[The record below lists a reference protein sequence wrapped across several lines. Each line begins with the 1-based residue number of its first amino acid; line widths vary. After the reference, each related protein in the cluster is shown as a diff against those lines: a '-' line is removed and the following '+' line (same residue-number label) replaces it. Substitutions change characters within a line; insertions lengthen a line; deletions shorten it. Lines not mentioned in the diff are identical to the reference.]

1 MKNPFEK
8 MPTVLTADELID
20 KAFRRAEKAASSF
33 TPVGGRVKK
42 AREREELRIRTVSN
56 VVRDNLR
63 KILERTPGVSTLP
76 EFYRELVD
84 ILVDRDQFHRSLAR
98 VNWAIK
104 TIRNLEQRYVEKI
117 RYERNPGEIAKLR
130 RSFYGRVADVIKE
143 ISDDLEYLN
152 RARNVLKELPV
163 VDLELPTV
171 VIAGHPNV
179 GKSTL
184 LKAITSAKPEVASY
198 PFTTKG
204 INVGQFEDH
213 YLRYQVIDT
222 PGLLDRPLSER
233 NEVERQAILA
243 LKHLGDVVV
252 YVFDPSEYCG
262 FPIEEQMHL
271 FEEIYKEFGELPF
284 IVVLNKVDIA
294 EDEKV
299 RLIEDFVRSKGLTP
313 LRISALEG
321 KGLDELKERIVETV
335 RPKAEALAK
344 KVMERELRKFRDE
357 QFRS

>member
-20 KAFRRAEKAASSF
+20 KAFRRAEKAASAF
-33 TPVGGRVKK
+33 TPKGNRVIK
-42 AREREELRIRTVSN
+42 ARQREELRVRTVSN

-63 KILERTPGVSTLP
+63 KILDRTPGVSTLP
-76 EFYRELVD
+76 KFYQDLVD
-84 ILVDRDQFHRSLAR
+84 ILVDRDQFHRSLAH
-98 VNWAIK
+98 VNWATK

-117 RYERNPGEIAKLR
+117 RYSRDPDEIAKLR
-130 RSFYGRVADVIKE
+130 RQFYGRVADVIKE
-143 ISDDLEYLN
+143 IGDDLKYLN
-152 RARNVLKELPV
+152 QARNVLKDLPV

-184 LKAITSAKPEVASY
+184 LRTLTNAKPEVASY

-204 INVGQFEDH
+204 INVGQFEEH
-213 YLRYQVIDT
+213 YLKYQVIDT

-233 NEVERQAILA
+233 NEIERQAILA
-243 LKHLGDVVV
+243 LKHLGRVIV
-252 YVFDPSEYCG
+252 YIFDPSEYCG

-271 FEEIYKEFGELPF
+271 FEEIYEEFRDFPF

-294 EDEKV
+294 DEEKI
-299 RLIEDFVRSKGLTP
+299 RLVEEFVKSKGLEP
-313 LRISALEG
+313 LRISALNSEG
-321 KGLDELKERIVETV
+321 LEELKRRVIELVQPMVEEQA
-335 RPKAEALAK
+335 RKI
-344 KVMERELRKFRDE
+344 MEKEIRKFRE
-357 QFRS
+357 EEF

>member
-1 MKNPFEK
+1 

-20 KAFRRAEKAASSF
+20 KAFRRAERAASAYN
-33 TPVGGRVKK
+33 PPGGKVAK
-42 AREREELRIRTVSN
+42 ARQREELRVRTVSN

-63 KILERTPGVSTLP
+63 KILDRTPGVSTLP

-84 ILVDRDQFHRSLAR
+84 TLVDRDQFHRSLAR

-117 RYERNPGEIAKLR
+117 RFERDPKEIAKLR
-130 RSFYGRVADVIKE
+130 RAFYGRVADILHD
-143 ISDDLEYLN
+143 IDDDLRYLN
-152 RARNVLKELPV
+152 QARNVLKELPV

-184 LKAITSAKPEVASY
+184 LRALTNAKPEVASY

-204 INVGQFEDH
+204 INVGQFEEH

-233 NEVERQAILA
+233 NEVEKQAILA
-243 LKHLGDVVV
+243 LKHLADVIV
-252 YVFDPSEYCG
+252 YIFDPSEYCG

-271 FEEIYKEFGELPF
+271 FEEILEEFGEFPF
-284 IVVLNKVDIA
+284 IVAINKVDVA
-294 EDEKV
+294 EEEKV
-299 RLIEDFVRSKGLTP
+299 KKVEEFVKAKGLEP
-313 LRISALEG
+313 VKISAITG
-321 KGLDELKERIVETV
+321 KGLEELKKRVIAIVE
-335 RPKAEALAK
+335 PKAKELAK
-344 KVMERELRKFRDE
+344 KIMEKELSKFRE
-357 QFRS
+357 

>member
-20 KAFRRAEKAASSF
+20 KAFRRAERAASAYN
-33 TPVGGRVKK
+33 PPGGKVAK
-42 AREREELRIRTVSN
+42 ARQREELRVRTVSN

-63 KILERTPGVSTLP
+63 KILDRTPGVSTLP
-76 EFYRELVD
+76 KFYQELVD
-84 ILVDRDQFHRSLAR
+84 TLVDRDQFHKSLAR

-104 TIRNLEQRYVEKI
+104 TIRNLEQRHVEKI
-117 RYERNPGEIAKLR
+117 RYERDPKEIAKLR
-130 RSFYGRVADVIKE
+130 RAFYGRVADILHE
-143 ISDDLEYLN
+143 IDDDLRYLN
-152 RARNVLKELPV
+152 QARNVLKELPV

-184 LKAITSAKPEVASY
+184 LRALTNAKPEVASY

-204 INVGQFEDH
+204 INVGQFEEH

-233 NEVERQAILA
+233 NEVEKQAILA
-243 LKHLGDVVV
+243 LKHLGDVIV
-252 YVFDPSEYCG
+252 YIFDPSEYCG

-271 FEEIYKEFGELPF
+271 FEEILNEFGEFPF
-284 IVVLNKVDIA
+284 IVAINKVDIA
-294 EDEKV
+294 DEEKTKAV
-299 RLIEDFVRSKGLTP
+299 EEFVKAKGLEP
-313 LRISALEG
+313 VKISALTGE
-321 KGLDELKERIVETV
+321 GLDELKERVIAVVE
-335 RPKAEALAK
+335 PKARELAK
-344 KVMERELRKFRDE
+344 KIMEKELSKFRE
-357 QFRS
+357 G

>member
-20 KAFRRAEKAASSF
+20 KAFRRAERAASAYN
-33 TPVGGRVKK
+33 PPGGKVAK
-42 AREREELRIRTVSN
+42 ARQREELRVRTVSN

-63 KILERTPGVSTLP
+63 KILDRTPGVSTLP
-76 EFYRELVD
+76 KFYQELVD
-84 ILVDRDQFHRSLAR
+84 TLVDRDQFHRSLAR

-117 RYERNPGEIAKLR
+117 RYERDPKEIAKLR
-130 RSFYGRVADVIKE
+130 RAFYGRVADILHE
-143 ISDDLEYLN
+143 IDDDLRYLN
-152 RARNVLKELPV
+152 QARNVLKELPV

-184 LKAITSAKPEVASY
+184 LRALTNAKPEVASY

-204 INVGQFEDH
+204 INVGQFEEH

-233 NEVERQAILA
+233 NEVEKQAILA
-243 LKHLGDVVV
+243 LKHLGDVIV
-252 YVFDPSEYCG
+252 YIFDPSEYCG

-271 FEEIYKEFGELPF
+271 FEEILNEFGEFPF
-284 IVVLNKVDIA
+284 IVAINKVDIA
-294 EDEKV
+294 DDEKV
-299 RLIEDFVRSKGLTP
+299 RTVEEFVRTKGLEP
-313 LRISALEG
+313 VKISALTGE
-321 KGLDELKERIVETV
+321 GLDELKKRVIAVVE
-335 RPKAEALAK
+335 PKARELAK
-344 KVMERELRKFRDE
+344 KIMERELSKFRE
-357 QFRS
+357 GV

>member
-20 KAFRRAEKAASSF
+20 KAFRRAEKAASAA
-33 TPVGGRVKK
+33 TPKGGPRAK
-42 AREREELRIRTVSN
+42 AREREELRVRTVSN

-63 KILERTPGVSTLP
+63 KLLDRTPGVSELP
-76 EFYRELVD
+76 AFYRELVD
-84 ILVDRDQFHRSLAR
+84 TLVDRDQFHRSLGR
-98 VNWAIK
+98 VNWAVK
-104 TIRNLEQRYVEKI
+104 TIRKLEQRHVEKI
-117 RYERNPGEIAKLR
+117 RYSRDPEEMARLR
-130 RSFYGRVADVIKE
+130 RAFYGRVADVLHD

-152 RARNVLKELPV
+152 RARNVLKDLPV

-184 LKAITSAKPEVASY
+184 LRALTNAKPEVASY
-198 PFTTKG
+198 PFTTRG
-204 INVGQFEDH
+204 INVGQFEEH

-243 LKHLGDVVV
+243 LKHLGKVIV

-262 FPIEEQMHL
+262 YPIEEQRHL
-271 FEEIYKEFGELPF
+271 FEEIHREFGGFPF
-284 IVVLNKVDIA
+284 LVVLNKVDVA
-294 EDEKV
+294 DEEKIKALEEFI
-299 RLIEDFVRSKGLTP
+299 REKGLEP
-313 LRISALEG
+313 LRVSALNG
-321 KGLDELKERIVETV
+321 DGLDELRRRVIELV
-335 RPKAEALAK
+335 RPMVEERARQL
-344 KVMERELRKFRDE
+344 MEDELRKYRE
-357 QFRS
+357 ELEL

>member
-1 MKNPFEK
+1 MRNPFEK

-20 KAFRRAEKAASSF
+20 KAFRRAEKAASAYN
-33 TPVGGRVKK
+33 PPGGKVAK
-42 AREREELRIRTVSN
+42 ARQREELRVRTVSN

-76 EFYRELVD
+76 KFYQELVD
-84 ILVDRDQFHRSLAR
+84 TLVDRDQFHRSLAR

-117 RYERNPGEIAKLR
+117 RYERDPKEIAKLR
-130 RSFYGRVADVIKE
+130 RAFYGRVADILHE
-143 ISDDLEYLN
+143 IDDDLRYLN
-152 RARNVLKELPV
+152 QARNVLKDLPV

-184 LKAITSAKPEVASY
+184 LRALTNAKPEVASY

-204 INVGQFEDH
+204 INVGQFEEH
-213 YLRYQVIDT
+213 YLKYQVIDT

-243 LKHLGDVVV
+243 LKHLGDVIV

-262 FPIEEQMHL
+262 FPIEEQTHL
-271 FEEIYKEFGELPF
+271 FEEILREFGEFPF
-284 IVVLNKVDIA
+284 VVVLNKVDVA
-294 EDEKV
+294 GEDKIKAV
-299 RLIEDFVRSKGLTP
+299 EDFVRSKGFEP
-313 LRISALEG
+313 IRISALSGEG
-321 KGLDELKERIVETV
+321 LEELKKKVIELIK
-335 RPKAEALAK
+335 PKAEERARRI
-344 KVMERELRKFRDE
+344 MERELEKYRERLE
-357 QFRS
+357 S

>member
-20 KAFRRAEKAASSF
+20 KAFRRAEKAASAYN
-33 TPVGGRVKK
+33 PPGGKVAK
-42 AREREELRIRTVSN
+42 ARGREELRVRTVSN

-63 KILERTPGVSTLP
+63 KILDRTPGVSTLP
-76 EFYRELVD
+76 KFYQELVD
-84 ILVDRDQFHRSLAR
+84 TLVDRDQFHRSLAR

-117 RYERNPGEIAKLR
+117 RYERDPKEIAKLR
-130 RSFYGRVADVIKE
+130 RAFYGRVADILHE
-143 ISDDLEYLN
+143 IDDDLRYLN
-152 RARNVLKELPV
+152 KARNVLKELPV

-184 LKAITSAKPEVASY
+184 LRALTNAKPEVASY

-204 INVGQFEDH
+204 INVGQFEEH

-233 NEVERQAILA
+233 NEVEKQAILA
-243 LKHLGDVVV
+243 LKHLGDVIV
-252 YVFDPSEYCG
+252 YIFDPSEYCG
-262 FPIEEQMHL
+262 FPVEEQVHL
-271 FEEIYKEFGELPF
+271 FEEIYNEFGEFPF
-284 IVVLNKVDIA
+284 IVAINKVEVAD
-294 EDEKV
+294 EEKV
-299 RLIEDFVRSKGLTP
+299 RAVEEFVKAKGLEP
-313 LRISALEG
+313 VRISALNEEG
-321 KGLDELKERIVETV
+321 LEELKKRIIEMVE
-335 RPKAEALAK
+335 PKARELAR
-344 KVMERELRKFRDE
+344 KVMERELSRFRDGL
-357 QFRS
+357 

>member
-20 KAFRRAEKAASSF
+20 KAFRRAERAASAYN
-33 TPVGGRVKK
+33 PPGGKVAK
-42 AREREELRIRTVSN
+42 ARQREELRVRTVSN

-63 KILERTPGVSTLP
+63 KILDRTPGVSTLP
-76 EFYRELVD
+76 EFYKELVD
-84 ILVDRDQFHRSLAR
+84 TLVDRDQFHRSLAR

-117 RYERNPGEIAKLR
+117 RFERDPREIAKLR
-130 RSFYGRVADVIKE
+130 RAFYGRVADILHD
-143 ISDDLEYLN
+143 IDDDLRYLN
-152 RARNVLKELPV
+152 QARNVLKELPV

-184 LKAITSAKPEVASY
+184 LRALTNAKPEVASY

-204 INVGQFEDH
+204 INVGQFEEH

-233 NEVERQAILA
+233 NEVEKQATLA
-243 LKHLGDVVV
+243 LKHLADVIV
-252 YVFDPSEYCG
+252 YIFDPSEYCG

-271 FEEIYKEFGELPF
+271 FEEILEEFGEFPF
-284 IVVLNKVDIA
+284 IVAINKVDVA
-294 EDEKV
+294 EEEKV
-299 RLIEDFVRSKGLTP
+299 KKVEEFVKAKGLEP
-313 LRISALEG
+313 VKISAITGEGLE
-321 KGLDELKERIVETV
+321 ELKKRVIAIVE
-335 RPKAEALAK
+335 PKAKELARK
-344 KVMERELRKFRDE
+344 IMEKEFSKFRE
-357 QFRS
+357 

>member
-20 KAFRRAEKAASSF
+20 KAFRRAERAASAL
-33 TPVGGRVKK
+33 TPRGGRASK
-42 AREREELRIRTVSN
+42 ARQREELRIRTVSN

-63 KILERTPGVSTLP
+63 KLLDRTPGVSGLP

-84 ILVDRDQFHRSLAR
+84 TLVEGDQFHRSLAH
-98 VNWAIK
+98 VSWAVR

-117 RYERNPGEIAKLR
+117 RHSRDPDEIAKLR
-130 RSFYGRVADVIKE
+130 RQFYGRIADVLRDIA
-143 ISDDLEYLN
+143 DDLEYLN
-152 RARNVLKELPV
+152 QARNVLKDLPV
-163 VDLELPTV
+163 VDLEIPTV

-184 LKAITSAKPEVASY
+184 LRALTNAKPEVASY

-204 INVGQFEDH
+204 INVGQFEEH

-233 NEVERQAILA
+233 NEIEKQAILA
-243 LKHLGDVVV
+243 LKHLGKVIV
-252 YVFDPSEYCG
+252 YIFDPSEYCG
-262 FPIEEQMHL
+262 YPIEEQSHL
-271 FEEIYKEFGELPF
+271 FEEIYLEFGEFPF

-294 EDEKV
+294 DEEKIRKV
-299 RLIEDFVRSKGLTP
+299 EEFAKAKGLEP
-313 LRISALEG
+313 LRVSALTGE
-321 KGLDELKERIVETV
+321 GLDELKRRVIELVKPMAEERARRIVE
-335 RPKAEALAK
+335 
-344 KVMERELRKFRDE
+344 RELSRFRE
-357 QFRS
+357 T

>member
-20 KAFRRAEKAASSF
+20 KAFRRAERAASAYN
-33 TPVGGRVKK
+33 PPGGKVAK
-42 AREREELRIRTVSN
+42 ARQREELRVRTVSN

-63 KILERTPGVSTLP
+63 KILDRTPGVSTLP
-76 EFYRELVD
+76 KFYQELVD
-84 ILVDRDQFHRSLAR
+84 TLVDRDQFHKSLAR

-117 RYERNPGEIAKLR
+117 RYERDPKEIAKLR
-130 RSFYGRVADVIKE
+130 RAFYGRVADILHE
-143 ISDDLEYLN
+143 IDDDLRYLN
-152 RARNVLKELPV
+152 QARNVLKELPV

-184 LKAITSAKPEVASY
+184 LRALTNAKPEVASY

-204 INVGQFEDH
+204 INVGQFEEH

-233 NEVERQAILA
+233 NEVEKQ
-243 LKHLGDVVV
+243 
-252 YVFDPSEYCG
+252 
-262 FPIEEQMHL
+262 
-271 FEEIYKEFGELPF
+271 
-284 IVVLNKVDIA
+284 
-294 EDEKV
+294 
-299 RLIEDFVRSKGLTP
+299 
-313 LRISALEG
+313 
-321 KGLDELKERIVETV
+321 
-335 RPKAEALAK
+335 
-344 KVMERELRKFRDE
+344 
-357 QFRS
+357 

>member
-1 MKNPFEK
+1 

-20 KAFRRAEKAASSF
+20 KAFRRAERAASAYN
-33 TPVGGRVKK
+33 PPGGKVAK
-42 AREREELRIRTVSN
+42 ARQREELRVRTVSN

-63 KILERTPGVSTLP
+63 KILDRTPGVSTLP
-76 EFYRELVD
+76 EFYKELVD
-84 ILVDRDQFHRSLAR
+84 TLVDRDQFHRSLAR

-117 RYERNPGEIAKLR
+117 RFERDPREIAKLR
-130 RSFYGRVADVIKE
+130 RAFYGRVADILHD
-143 ISDDLEYLN
+143 IDDDLRYLN
-152 RARNVLKELPV
+152 QARNVLKELPV

-184 LKAITSAKPEVASY
+184 LRALTNAKPEVASY

-204 INVGQFEDH
+204 INVGQFEEH

-233 NEVERQAILA
+233 NEVEKQAILA
-243 LKHLGDVVV
+243 LKHLADVIV
-252 YVFDPSEYCG
+252 YIFDPSEYCG

-271 FEEIYKEFGELPF
+271 FEEILEEFGEFPF
-284 IVVLNKVDIA
+284 IVAINKVDVA
-294 EDEKV
+294 EEEKV
-299 RLIEDFVRSKGLTP
+299 KKVEEFVKAKGLEP
-313 LRISALEG
+313 VKISAITGEGLE
-321 KGLDELKERIVETV
+321 ELKKRVIAIVE
-335 RPKAEALAK
+335 PKAKELARK
-344 KVMERELRKFRDE
+344 IMEKEFSKFRE
-357 QFRS
+357 

>member
-20 KAFRRAEKAASSF
+20 KAFRRAEKAASAF
-33 TPVGGRVKK
+33 TPKGNRVSK
-42 AREREELRIRTVSN
+42 ARQREELRVRTVSN

-63 KILERTPGVSTLP
+63 KILDRTPGVSTLP
-76 EFYRELVD
+76 KFYQDLVD
-84 ILVDRDQFHRSLAR
+84 TLVDRDQFHRSLAH

-117 RYERNPGEIAKLR
+117 RYSRDPDEIAKLR
-130 RSFYGRVADVIKE
+130 RQFYGRVADIIKE
-143 ISDDLEYLN
+143 IGDDLEYLN
-152 RARNVLKELPV
+152 QARNVLKDLPV

-184 LKAITSAKPEVASY
+184 LRALTNAKPEVASY

-204 INVGQFEDH
+204 INVGQFEEH
-213 YLRYQVIDT
+213 YLKYQVIDT

-233 NEVERQAILA
+233 NEIERQAILA
-243 LKHLGDVVV
+243 LKHLGRVIV
-252 YVFDPSEYCG
+252 YIFDPSEYCG

-271 FEEIYKEFGELPF
+271 FEEIYEEFKDFPF

-294 EDEKV
+294 DEEKIKQV
-299 RLIEDFVRSKGLTP
+299 EEFVKSKGLEP
-313 LRISALEG
+313 LRISALNGE
-321 KGLDELKERIVETV
+321 GLDELKRRVIELVQPMVEEQA
-335 RPKAEALAK
+335 RKI
-344 KVMERELRKFRDE
+344 MEKELRKFRE
-357 QFRS
+357 EEF

>member
-20 KAFRRAEKAASSF
+20 KAFRRAERAASAYN
-33 TPVGGRVKK
+33 PPGGKVAK
-42 AREREELRIRTVSN
+42 ARQREELRVRTVSN

-63 KILERTPGVSTLP
+63 KILDRTPGVSTLP

-84 ILVDRDQFHRSLAR
+84 TLVDRDQFHRSLAR

-117 RYERNPGEIAKLR
+117 RFERDPKEIAKLR
-130 RSFYGRVADVIKE
+130 RAFYGRVADILHD
-143 ISDDLEYLN
+143 IDDDLRYLN
-152 RARNVLKELPV
+152 QARNVLKELPV

-184 LKAITSAKPEVASY
+184 LRALTNAKPEVASY

-204 INVGQFEDH
+204 INVGQFEEH

-233 NEVERQAILA
+233 NEVEKQAILA
-243 LKHLGDVVV
+243 LKHLADVIV
-252 YVFDPSEYCG
+252 YIFDPSEYCG

-271 FEEIYKEFGELPF
+271 FEEILEEFGEFPF
-284 IVVLNKVDIA
+284 IVAINKVDVA
-294 EDEKV
+294 EEEKV
-299 RLIEDFVRSKGLTP
+299 KKVEEFVKAKGLEP
-313 LRISALEG
+313 VKISAITG
-321 KGLDELKERIVETV
+321 KGLEELKKRVIAIVE
-335 RPKAEALAK
+335 PKA
-344 KVMERELRKFRDE
+344 RELARKIMEKELSKFRE
-357 QFRS
+357 

>member
-20 KAFRRAEKAASSF
+20 KAFRRAERAASAYN
-33 TPVGGRVKK
+33 PPGGKVAK
-42 AREREELRIRTVSN
+42 ARQREELRVRTVSN

-63 KILERTPGVSTLP
+63 KILDRTPGVSTLP
-76 EFYRELVD
+76 KFYQELVD
-84 ILVDRDQFHRSLAR
+84 TLVDRDQFHRSLAR

-117 RYERNPGEIAKLR
+117 RYERDPKGIAKLR
-130 RSFYGRVADVIKE
+130 RAFYGRVADILHE
-143 ISDDLEYLN
+143 IDDDLRYLN
-152 RARNVLKELPV
+152 QARNVLKELPV

-184 LKAITSAKPEVASY
+184 LRALTNAKPEVASY

-204 INVGQFEDH
+204 INVGQFEEH

-233 NEVERQAILA
+233 NEVEKQAILA
-243 LKHLGDVVV
+243 LKHLGDVIV
-252 YVFDPSEYCG
+252 YIFDPSEYCG

-271 FEEIYKEFGELPF
+271 FEEILNEFGEFPF
-284 IVVLNKVDIA
+284 IVAINKVDIA
-294 EDEKV
+294 DDEKV
-299 RLIEDFVRSKGLTP
+299 RTVEEFVRAKGLEP
-313 LRISALEG
+313 VKISALTGE
-321 KGLDELKERIVETV
+321 GLDELKKRVIAVVE
-335 RPKAEALAK
+335 PKARELAK
-344 KVMERELRKFRDE
+344 KIMERELSKFRE
-357 QFRS
+357 GV

>member
-20 KAFRRAEKAASSF
+20 KAFRRAERAASAYN
-33 TPVGGRVKK
+33 PPGGKVAK
-42 AREREELRIRTVSN
+42 ARQREELRVRTVSN

-63 KILERTPGVSTLP
+63 KILDRTPGVSTLP

-84 ILVDRDQFHRSLAR
+84 TLVDRDQFHRSLAR

-117 RYERNPGEIAKLR
+117 RFERDPKEIAKLR
-130 RSFYGRVADVIKE
+130 RAFYGRVADILHD
-143 ISDDLEYLN
+143 IDDDLRYLN
-152 RARNVLKELPV
+152 QARNVLKELPV

-184 LKAITSAKPEVASY
+184 LRALTNAKPEVASY

-204 INVGQFEDH
+204 INVGQFEEH

-233 NEVERQAILA
+233 NEVEKQAILA
-243 LKHLGDVVV
+243 LKHLADVIV
-252 YVFDPSEYCG
+252 YIFDPSEYCG

-271 FEEIYKEFGELPF
+271 FEEILEEFGEFPF
-284 IVVLNKVDIA
+284 IVAINKVDVA
-294 EDEKV
+294 EEEKV
-299 RLIEDFVRSKGLTP
+299 KKVEEFVKAKGLEP
-313 LRISALEG
+313 VKISAITG
-321 KGLDELKERIVETV
+321 KGLEELKKRVIAIVE
-335 RPKAEALAK
+335 PKAKELAK
-344 KVMERELRKFRDE
+344 KIMEKELSKFRE
-357 QFRS
+357 

>member
-20 KAFRRAEKAASSF
+20 KAFRRAERAASAYN
-33 TPVGGRVKK
+33 PPGGKVAK
-42 AREREELRIRTVSN
+42 ARQREELRVRTVSN

-63 KILERTPGVSTLP
+63 KILDRTPGVSTLP
-76 EFYRELVD
+76 KFYQELVD
-84 ILVDRDQFHRSLAR
+84 TLVDRDQFHRSLAR

-117 RYERNPGEIAKLR
+117 RYERDPKEIAKLR
-130 RSFYGRVADVIKE
+130 RAFYGRVADILHE
-143 ISDDLEYLN
+143 IDDDLRYLN
-152 RARNVLKELPV
+152 QARNVLKELPV

-184 LKAITSAKPEVASY
+184 LRALTNAKPEVASY

-204 INVGQFEDH
+204 INVGQFEEH

-233 NEVERQAILA
+233 NEVEKQAILA
-243 LKHLGDVVV
+243 LKHLGDVIV
-252 YVFDPSEYCG
+252 YIFDPSEYCG
-262 FPIEEQMHL
+262 FPVEEQMHL
-271 FEEIYKEFGELPF
+271 FEEILNEFGEFPF
-284 IVVLNKVDIA
+284 IVAINKVDIA
-294 EDEKV
+294 DEEKTKAV
-299 RLIEDFVRSKGLTP
+299 EEFVKAKGLEP
-313 LRISALEG
+313 VKISALTG
-321 KGLDELKERIVETV
+321 DGLDELKKRVIAVVE
-335 RPKAEALAK
+335 PKA
-344 KVMERELRKFRDE
+344 RELARKIMEKELSKFRE
-357 QFRS
+357 GI

>member
-20 KAFRRAEKAASSF
+20 KAFRRAEKAASAYN
-33 TPVGGRVKK
+33 PPGGKVAK
-42 AREREELRIRTVSN
+42 ARQREELRVRTVSN

-63 KILERTPGVSTLP
+63 KILDRTPGVSTLP
-76 EFYRELVD
+76 KFYQELVD
-84 ILVDRDQFHRSLAR
+84 TLVDRDQFHKSLAR

-104 TIRNLEQRYVEKI
+104 TIRNLEQRHVEKI
-117 RYERNPGEIAKLR
+117 RFERDPKEIAKLR
-130 RSFYGRVADVIKE
+130 RAFYGRVADILHE
-143 ISDDLEYLN
+143 IDDDLRYLN
-152 RARNVLKELPV
+152 QARNVLKELPV

-184 LKAITSAKPEVASY
+184 LRALTNARPEVASY

-204 INVGQFEDH
+204 INVGQFEEH
-213 YLRYQVIDT
+213 YLKYQVIDT

-233 NEVERQAILA
+233 NEVEKQAILA
-243 LKHLGDVVV
+243 LKHLGDVII
-252 YVFDPSEYCG
+252 YIFDPSEYCG

-271 FEEIYKEFGELPF
+271 FEEIYSEFGEFPF
-284 IVVLNKVDIA
+284 IVAINKVDIA

-299 RLIEDFVRSKGLTP
+299 RTVEEFVRVKGLEP
-313 LRISALEG
+313 VKISALTGEG
-321 KGLDELKERIVETV
+321 LEELKNRVIEIVE
-335 RPKAEALAK
+335 PKARELAK
-344 KVMERELRKFRDE
+344 KIMEKELSKFRE
-357 QFRS
+357 GL